1 MYLMQLSVWVA
12 RLIDRRTG
20 RVLDE
25 VSVWVARL
33 IDRRTGRVLDEGV
46 RCRQENR

>member
-1 MYLMQLSVWVA
+1 MWVT

-20 RVLDE
+20 SVLVQ

-33 IDRRTGRVLDEGV
+33 IDRRTGRVLDAGV
-46 RCRQENR
+46 SVGN

>member
-1 MYLMQLSVWVA
+1 MYLMQ
-12 RLIDRRTG
+12 
-20 RVLDE
+20 

-46 RCRQENR
+46 SVGN